1 MPPRP
6 NQPRDNR
13 DAEQRRAKIA
23 AEIAALLATGPPLP
37 GSLVTRHNRCANRTC
52 RCRAD
57 PPQLHGPYPAWTRK
71 VDGTT
76 VTRSLNP
83 DQVARY
89 QSWFDNARRLRDL
102 VTELHRLAV
111 EQAETAEGWPR
122 T

>member
-1 MPPRP
+1 MSPRP
-6 NQPRDNR
+6 DKPQHADRDVHR
-13 DAEQRRAKIA
+13 RRAEIA
-23 AEIAALLATGPPLP
+23 AEIAALGPTLP
-37 GSLVTRHNRCANRTC
+37 GSLVQRHNRCARRDC

-71 VDGTT
+71 IGGKT
-76 VTRSLNP
+76 VTRSLKP

-89 QSWFDNARRLRDL
+89 QSWIDNARRLREL